1 MPPQPTPKGSVS
13 PRAEPRVPIAK
24 QRNNAQKALAEVRNR
39 HKRAKASMDL
49 PIELLREEMAQR
61 RLEIKEAEDLVASL
75 SK

>member
-1 MPPQPTPKGSVS
+1 MLPQPTPKGSVS
-13 PRAEPRVPIAK
+13 PWAKPRVPIAK

-61 RLEIKEAEDLVASL
+61 RLEIQEAEDLVASL